1 MKEEFINEAI
11 LKSTVA
17 IFILNRLDAPK
28 IASGIMNM
36 YDYIVDEDDINL
48 FLRDYPAKERIL
60 WSSLYKLYQNKVWSI
75 IDVDKTVIDE
85 LRISGKTKVT
95 PEFRRDLR
103 KYIKQSRNSKLD
115 IQASA
120 PEFLTS
126 IYDSVND
133 TYYILTLNR
142 SSSYVTA
149 ALQVADKKLISAMFD
164 KISGFQTESVDDIDE
179 SILKSIPVADI
190 KHLINVCY
198 KWVLNHKDLAL
209 DVVEQ
214 IVTLCLL
221 FKDNK
226 VSTKDKL
233 LILAALI
240 YLISPADLIPDVT
253 ISGLAD
259 DAAVVLAVI
268 ETLKIYITPE
278 LKAKAKAKTEE
289 LFKKKDVQEMVSFR
303 SHLLEALNK

>member
-198 KWVLNHKDLAL
+198 KWILNHKDLAL
-209 DVVEQ
+209 DIVEQ

>member
-190 KHLINVCY
+190 KHLIDVCY

-209 DVVEQ
+209 DIVEQ

>member
-17 IFILNRLDAPK
+17 IFILNRLDASK

-179 SILKSIPVADI
+179 SILKSIPIADI

-209 DVVEQ
+209 DIVEQ

-278 LKAKAKAKTEE
+278 LKAKAKAKVEE

>member
-17 IFILNRLDAPK
+17 IFILNRLDASK

-179 SILKSIPVADI
+179 SILKSIPMADI

-209 DVVEQ
+209 DIVEQ

-278 LKAKAKAKTEE
+278 LKAKAKAKMEE

>member
-1 MKEEFINEAI
+1 M
-11 LKSTVA
+11 
-17 IFILNRLDAPK
+17 
-28 IASGIMNM
+28 
-36 YDYIVDEDDINL
+36 
-48 FLRDYPAKERIL
+48 
-60 WSSLYKLYQNKVWSI
+60 
-75 IDVDKTVIDE
+75 
-85 LRISGKTKVT
+85 
-95 PEFRRDLR
+95 
-103 KYIKQSRNSKLD
+103 
-115 IQASA
+115 
-120 PEFLTS
+120 
-126 IYDSVND
+126 
-133 TYYILTLNR
+133 
-142 SSSYVTA
+142 
-149 ALQVADKKLISAMFD
+149 
-164 KISGFQTESVDDIDE
+164 
-179 SILKSIPVADI
+179 ADI

-209 DVVEQ
+209 DIVEQ

-289 LFKKKDVQEMVSFR
+289 LKEGCSRNGIVQKPFAR
-303 SHLLEALNK
+303 STQQIKQHTTKRTNP